1 MKFQAQNISKY
12 FGEKMIFEDINFEL
26 SGGQSAAIVGPNG
39 SGKTTLVKI
48 ICNLIRPT
56 KGNIVYSVNDTPVGM
71 DNIYKNIGLVSPYLE
86 LYEDLTARENLLFF
100 AKLKKVTEAQNRI
113 SELMSQLNLSG
124 RENDQVK
131 TYSSGMR
138 QRLKYVFALLDKPR
152 VLILDEPTSNLDTD
166 GTDRVY
172 QIMEEQKK
180 QNILI
185 LATNDSNDLKY
196 GDFQVAVVS

>member
-1 MKFQAQNISKY
+1 MKLQAQNISKY

-26 SGGQSAAIVGPNG
+26 SGGQSAAIIGPNG

-180 QNILI
+180 KNILI